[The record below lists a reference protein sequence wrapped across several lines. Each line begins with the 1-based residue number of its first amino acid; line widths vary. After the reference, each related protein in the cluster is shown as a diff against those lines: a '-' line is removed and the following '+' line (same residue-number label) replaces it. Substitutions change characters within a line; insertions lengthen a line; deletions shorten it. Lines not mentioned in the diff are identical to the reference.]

1 MKRAATPERER
12 GMTSKDLLENLFD
25 VEREAEEMVAEA
37 RAEAGRRLDAA
48 RTKAQKYYTEA
59 YDAALAKALAAREQS
74 DKKARDDY
82 AEAIR
87 DYRERLESSRLD
99 GQAFAARCDEALGEI
114 D

>member
-1 MKRAATPERER
+1 MP
-12 GMTSKDLLENLFD
+12 SKDLLEKLFD
-25 VEREAEEMVAEA
+25 VEREAEEMVSEA
-37 RAEAGRRLDAA
+37 RAEAGRRLDGA

-87 DYRERLESSRLD
+87 DCRERLESSKLD
-99 GQAFAARCDEALGEI
+99 REAFESRCDEALGEI
-114 D
+114 E